1 MLDGL
6 CRLFDGRAKL
16 ILAHSQA
23 SPMALTLVL
32 PLGMKGQGRLDHHL
46 QGIPP
51 RIDPYLAGQGYK
63 VVPLGQ

>member
-1 MLDGL
+1 
-6 CRLFDGRAKL
+6 
-16 ILAHSQA
+16 
-23 SPMALTLVL
+23 MALTLVL

-51 RIDPYLAGQGYK
+51 RIDPYLAGEGYK

>member
-1 MLDGL
+1 
-6 CRLFDGRAKL
+6 
-16 ILAHSQA
+16 
-23 SPMALTLVL
+23 MALTLVL
-32 PLGMKGQGRLDHHL
+32 PLGMKGQGCLDNHL